1 MRRLLVLGLRTLVTF
16 LVGALLLVAGGVLVL
31 TALGFMPDLDM
42 KWFGFELKLAL
53 LQLDYEHRM
62 KWLAGGVV
70 AFIIGMLSIVVSI
83 SRMAPARE
91 KEFVLKSSIHQGS
104 AKHARVTLSRRGVTA
119 LVAYL
124 IESIAGVYD
133 AKPVV
138 KLSKKGWHV
147 DSKIAVWGSSQL
159 PEVIAQIEEKLHKE
173 LTHHTGITIH
183 HLDLHAQYE
192 ALTHA
197 ERQERVR

>member
-1 MRRLLVLGLRTLVTF
+1 MRRYLVFGLRTLATF
-16 LVGALLLVAGGVLVL
+16 LVGAFLLVTGGILVL
-31 TALGFMPDLDM
+31 TALGFMPDLDV
-42 KWFGFELKLAL
+42 KWLGFELKLAL

-62 KWLAGGVV
+62 KWLAGGAV
-70 AFIIGMLSIVVSI
+70 AFLVGVLSIVVSV
-83 SRMAPARE
+83 SRMTPAKE
-91 KEFVLKSSIHQGS
+91 KEFILKSSIHQGS
-104 AKHARVTLSRRGVTA
+104 AQHARVTLSRRGVTA

-133 AKPVV
+133 AQPVV
-138 KLSKKGWHV
+138 ELSKKGWHV
-147 DSKIAVWGSSQL
+147 DSKIAVWGSSKL

-173 LTHHTGITIH
+173 LSHHTGINIH
-183 HLDLHAQYE
+183 HIDLHAQYE